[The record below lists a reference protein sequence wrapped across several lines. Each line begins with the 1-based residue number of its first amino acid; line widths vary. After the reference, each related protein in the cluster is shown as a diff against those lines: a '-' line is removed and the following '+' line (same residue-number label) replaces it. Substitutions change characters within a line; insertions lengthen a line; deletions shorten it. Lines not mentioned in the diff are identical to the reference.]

1 MTDVFE
7 MEIPN
12 HKKLS
17 KKPAKK
23 KKFENTGCLSL
34 LNFLKKYLCVYTVC
48 KLKKHGF
55 VTDITAT

>member
-7 MEIPN
+7 IQISN

-23 KKFENTGCLSL
+23 KEFKTLDGRL
-34 LNFLKKYLCVYTVC
+34 LLHFLKKYLCVYTVYN
-48 KLKKHGF
+48 LKKHGF
-55 VTDITAT
+55 VTDITAM

>member
-12 HKKLS
+12 HEKLS

-23 KKFENTGCLSL
+23 KKFENIGCLS
-34 LNFLKKYLCVYTVC
+34 FVTFFKKIFVYTVC